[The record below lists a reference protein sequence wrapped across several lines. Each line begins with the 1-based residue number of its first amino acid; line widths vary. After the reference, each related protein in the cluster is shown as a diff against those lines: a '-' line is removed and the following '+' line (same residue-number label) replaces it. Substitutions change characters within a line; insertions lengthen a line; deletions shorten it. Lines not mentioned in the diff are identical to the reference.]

1 MEQIHRAFF
10 MKQLTMVCVN
20 DVVPGILIFF

>member
-10 MKQLTMVCVN
+10 MKQLTMVFVN
-20 DVVPGILIFF
+20 DVVPSILIFF